1 HVLHY
6 DRASDPW
13 TSIGADGTAYAIAIA
28 FDALDYRNAV
38 GAATSSTGGRTWL
51 HVRPIIEE
59 SDTGPST
66 PFNDKESITADPTV
80 PGVAYAVWD
89 RLLTVDCGGSVAP
102 AAPRTERPLPRG
114 VSPLACFKG
123 PTYFSRTTDGGHS
136 WSKPR
141 VIVPLGVNQQ
151 TIGNVIVVDPATD
164 ELYDFYNYFDGS
176 NWFED
181 VIHTLGPASGQ
192 NGE

>member
-80 PGVAYAVWD
+80 PGVAYAV
-89 RLLTVDCGGSVAP
+89 C
-102 AAPRTERPLPRG
+102 
-114 VSPLACFKG
+114 
-123 PTYFSRTTDGGHS
+123 
-136 WSKPR
+136 
-141 VIVPLGVNQQ
+141 
-151 TIGNVIVVDPATD
+151 DPATD

-181 VIHTLGPASGQ
+181 VIHTLGPGSGQ
-192 NGE
+192 SVEWSEPIRIGVDDDVGVHDPRNGAPLRTGGGLPSAAIDPETGRLYVAWESPRF